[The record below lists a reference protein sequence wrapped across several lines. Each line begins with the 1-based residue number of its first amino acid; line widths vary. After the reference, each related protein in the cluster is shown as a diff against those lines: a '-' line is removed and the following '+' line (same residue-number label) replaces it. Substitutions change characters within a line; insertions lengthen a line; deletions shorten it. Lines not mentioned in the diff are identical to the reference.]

1 MAMLL
6 GGGTLVNL
14 TNNCILSLCLLLF
27 AGCANA
33 ATDKPPLECAI
44 SAIGE
49 DTIAKVHYKQRRFFI
64 VKDKV
69 DVETLTPLIK
79 EIQNCLAKHEWSKKW
94 SLSIFAEKKLAGYK
108 DEPAIIPF
116 HTDEQWA
123 KGYLAEYDSETGILT
138 LFPVVSPRIIR
149 LNVGGRP

>member
-6 GGGTLVNL
+6 EGGILINL

-33 ATDKPPLECAI
+33 AMDNLPLECAI

-49 DTIAKVHYKQRRFFI
+49 ETIAKVHYKQRRFFI
-64 VKDKV
+64 VRNKV
-69 DVETLTPLIK
+69 DIETLAPLIK
-79 EIQNCLAKHEWSKKW
+79 EIQNCLAKHEWSNKW
-94 SLSIFAEKKLAGYK
+94 SLSVFAEKKLAGYK

-116 HTDEQWA
+116 HADNQWA
-123 KGYLAEYDSETGILT
+123 KGYFAEYDSKTRTLT
-138 LFPVVSPRIIR
+138 LFPVVSPKIIR
-149 LNVGGRP
+149 LNGSDTP

>member
-1 MAMLL
+1 MLL
-6 GGGTLVNL
+6 GGGNLINL
-14 TNNCILSLCLLLF
+14 TTNCILSLCLLLF

-33 ATDKPPLECAI
+33 ATDKPPIECAI

-49 DTIAKVHYKQRRFFI
+49 ETIAKVHYKQRRFF
-64 VKDKV
+64 VVRNKV

-79 EIQNCLAKHEWSKKW
+79 EIENCLAKHEWSMKW
-94 SLSIFAEKKLAGYK
+94 SLSVFAEKSLAGYK

-116 HTDEQWA
+116 HADNQWA
-123 KGYLAEYDSETGILT
+123 KGYLAEYDSKTRTLT

-149 LNVGGRP
+149 LNGSGTP